1 MRKIKKFEPLSVMR
15 IAAICYG
22 AMGLLEGLFMGLLVS
37 LKMFAAPTPNDSGR
51 FTGPLLAVVVIIAF
65 PILLGAIG
73 ALTAGLGAVIYNVTA
88 RYVGGIEV
96 EVE

>member
-1 MRKIKKFEPLSVMR
+1 MRKIKKFEPVSATR
-15 IAAICYG
+15 IAGICYG
-22 AMGLLEGLFMGLLVS
+22 AIGLLEGLFVGLIVS
-37 LKMFAAPTPNDSGR
+37 LKMFATPTANNSGR
-51 FTGPLLAVVVIIAF
+51 FTGPLLAVVVVIAF